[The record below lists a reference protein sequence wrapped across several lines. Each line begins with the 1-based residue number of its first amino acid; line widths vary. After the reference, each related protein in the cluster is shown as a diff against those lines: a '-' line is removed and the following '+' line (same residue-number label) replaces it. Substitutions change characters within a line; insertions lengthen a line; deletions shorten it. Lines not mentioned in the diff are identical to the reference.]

1 MKCFVL
7 VRLLF
12 SIPFGLL
19 FSNWPSLLSSVL
31 LCVVPAS
38 ALSLSPRKRFDVSPL
53 CRRPPVP
60 WLVDSRRGWRGNVG
74 VDRGW
79 KRAGQRGG
87 TCTQSLACVSASSS
101 TASLDRRLNSCV
113 SDHHTVAVT
122 SLSLSL
128 NLFPFSLPPYPP
140 LFFRSPFVCL
150 SINVLWESSRW
161 QVNLF
166 FFSPCVCS
174 IRQNM
179 KQMKFPLYNQSRGTH
194 SHFRK
199 TPRYN
204 FNAQSRG
211 W

>member
-38 ALSLSPRKRFDVSPL
+38 ALSLSPRERFDVSPL

-74 VDRGW
+74 VDGGW

-101 TASLDRRLNSCV
+101 TASLDRRLNSRV
-113 SDHHTVAVT
+113 SDHHTVAMT

-128 NLFPFSLPPYPP
+128 PLSQFISFLSPSISSSFLSL
-140 LFFRSPFVCL
+140 PFVCL

-161 QVNLF
+161 QVNLSVCGVLSRIWIKWNSYF
-166 FFSPCVCS
+166 IQTDLPKQRNIFS
-174 IRQNM
+174 
-179 KQMKFPLYNQSRGTH
+179 F
-194 SHFRK
+194 
-199 TPRYN
+199 
-204 FNAQSRG
+204 
-211 W
+211 